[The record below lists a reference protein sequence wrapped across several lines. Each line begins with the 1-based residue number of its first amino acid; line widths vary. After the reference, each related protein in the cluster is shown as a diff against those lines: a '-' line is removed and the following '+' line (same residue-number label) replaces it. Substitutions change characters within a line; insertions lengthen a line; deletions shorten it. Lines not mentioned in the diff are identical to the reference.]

1 LTGKLL
7 YHLFVFFYGIGIRLA
22 ALWNPKAALW
32 VKGRKKF
39 PSIPDK
45 VVLKQKKVWMHCAS
59 LGEFEQGRPLLEKIR
74 EQYPD
79 IKIVLTF
86 FSPSGYEVMRL
97 YKGADYIFYLPM
109 DGRNKAAKMID
120 AIQPSLVI
128 WIKYEFW
135 YFYIT
140 ELKKRNIPLLMVSG
154 LFRSG
159 QPFFKWYGDIWRK
172 MLQSF
177 TYFFLQNET
186 SKDLLQT
193 VGISNNVIVSGD
205 TRFDRVIEIAKN
217 FEPLPYIEKFCG
229 DHKVIVAGSTW
240 EEDEEEWTHYV
251 KNHPEIKFIFAPHEI
266 DAENLKDVKKE
277 FPGSIFYSELT
288 KAIDSLKFNV
298 EATINLQPSAINN
311 QSSTTNDQLSTI
323 HHSPLT
329 TNMLIID
336 NIGMLSKL
344 YHYAD
349 ITFIGG
355 GFGEDGIHNVLEAA
369 VYGKPVLHG
378 PEYEKFAEAVELV
391 ETGAGIP
398 ITNALELEK
407 ILDELWSNEALL
419 KTKGEAAR
427 EYVYSKAGA
436 TEKIMNFIQEK
447 RLLTN

>member
-1 LTGKLL
+1 MTLDLFKKLLGKLL
-7 YHLFVFFYGIGIRLA
+7 YHLFVFFYGLGVRLA
-22 ALWNPKAALW
+22 ALWNPKAKLW

-39 PSIPDK
+39 PAIVDK
-45 VVLKQKKVWMHCAS
+45 TAGRQKKIWMHCAS

-79 IKIVLTF
+79 VKIVLTF
-86 FSPSGYEVMRL
+86 FSPSGYEVMKL
-97 YKGADYIFYLPM
+97 YKGADHIFYLPM
-109 DGRNKAAKMID
+109 DSRANAARMIN

-128 WIKYEFW
+128 WVKYEFW
-135 YFYIT
+135 YFYLT
-140 ELKKRNIPLLMVSG
+140 ELKRRNIPVIMVSG
-154 LFRSG
+154 LFRQG

-177 TYFFLQNET
+177 AYFFVQNET
-186 SKDLLQT
+186 SKELLET
-193 VGISNNVIVSGD
+193 VSINNNVSVSGD
-205 TRFDRVIEIAKN
+205 TRFDRVIEIAEK

-229 DHKVIVAGSTW
+229 DSKVIVAGSTW

-277 FPGSIFYSELT
+277 FPGSVFYYELT
-288 KAIDSLKFNV
+288 AAIDSLKLNV
-298 EATINLQPSAINN
+298 EAIYGNQTSTLKPLLETIE
-311 QSSTTNDQLSTI
+311 
-323 HHSPLT
+323 

-349 ITFIGG
+349 ITFVGG

-391 ETGAGIP
+391 GTGAGIP

-407 ILDELWSNEALL
+407 ILNELWSNEALL
-419 KTKGEAAR
+419 KTKSETAR
-427 EYVYSKAGA
+427 QYVYSKAGA
-436 TEKIMNFIQEK
+436 TEKIMHYIQEK